1 VGAPVT
7 GQRRHEAP
15 EVGDAV
21 VRMLRGL
28 VRRAG
33 EGDTEAVEQLRRLDN
48 LTGSALCLG
57 LLSATRAGYSTR
69 ELGRVMGTSGVAVVK
84 RLDVGRAIEVEW
96 SRPDGYVHPDQA
108 RLCAGLRAP
117 YHEAD
122 AIAESGQTSTPG
134 ATL

>member
-1 VGAPVT
+1 M
-7 GQRRHEAP
+7 GQSRHESP

-33 EGDTEAVEQLRRLDN
+33 EGDTEAVEQLRRLDGIV
-48 LTGSALCLG
+48 GSALCLG

-69 ELGRVMGTSGVAVVK
+69 ELGRVMGTSGVAAHK
-84 RLDVGRAIEVEW
+84 RVEVGRAIEVEW
-96 SRPDGYVHPDQA
+96 SRPDGYVHPDLD
-108 RLCAGLRAP
+108 RLMRGVRAP

-122 AIAESGQTSTPG
+122 AIAESGQTSAPG